1 MSFWCHRF
9 DQNTKE
15 IFLKISALASKKSS
29 NKKSSKG
36 ILFFFNYLNGHKST
50 YLVADLYKVE
60 IS

>member
-36 ILFFFNYLNGHKST
+36 ILFFFNYLKII
-50 YLVADLYKVE
+50 YLSMVTRVLT
-60 IS
+60 